1 MTRIVL
7 LDDHAL
13 FRIGLVA
20 ILEKDKNFKIVG
32 EFKAFSMI
40 KPLIPT
46 LGADIIFVD
55 ISLGEESGLDVA
67 KYIKNV
73 NPKLKVIILSSH
85 KEEFYVI
92 NALEADVD
100 GYVHKDVDP
109 AELINGIYKVLK
121 GDKFFSVEI
130 SSLLINNVYNRPKSG
145 LPYPTNKEKEVVKYL
160 MDGLSSKEIANKMDV
175 SARTIETHRANALNK
190 FNLKNTTELVKKIIE
205 QKIQF

>member
-1 MTRIVL
+1 
-7 LDDHAL
+7 
-13 FRIGLVA
+13 
-20 ILEKDKNFKIVG
+20 
-32 EFKAFSMI
+32 MI

-145 LPYPTNKEKEVVKYL
+145 LPYLTNKEKEVVKYL